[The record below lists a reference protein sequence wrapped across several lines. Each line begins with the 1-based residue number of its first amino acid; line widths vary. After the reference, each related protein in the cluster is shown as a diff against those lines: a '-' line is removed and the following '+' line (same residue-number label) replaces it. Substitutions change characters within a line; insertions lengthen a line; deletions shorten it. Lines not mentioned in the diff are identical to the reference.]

1 MAIKHRDHGGKISSR
16 DRRRGVHWEH
26 RVLLRA
32 DADEHEGQ
40 GGGSA
45 DVRRLR
51 GASAVRRVFVLS
63 LRCCVSLRSRF
74 APLSILGHICA
85 LQLFRFFTFQ
95 DRFEFEYGD
104 IRDKDLD
111 ALVAG
116 YDYVFYPAALVG
128 EHICKKFPKDARE
141 INQDYAI
148 KVAQACARNGVR
160 RFIFASTCSNF
171 GKQPG
176 DVPVPCTEESPVQGI
191 SLYAATKINVEN
203 FLLTD
208 PSVAALPC
216 FITRFATVYG
226 LASRV
231 RFDLL
236 IHEFIRDAWVDNEIE
251 IYGPRGWRPMI
262 HVDDAAR
269 AVITLFEQS
278 AALGA
283 KEIFNVG
290 GNAQNMR
297 KQYIGE
303 LVAART
309 GCKLKLRHDKG
320 DPRSYRVNFD
330 KLKAA
335 TGFQCIFDPVTAI
348 DQIVTCLENKVITEK
363 ELNESV
369 NITADDPIRKLQTGL
384 ALRYAEGSSED
395 ASKLASKL

>member
-1 MAIKHRDHGGKISSR
+1 M
-16 DRRRGVHWEH
+16 
-26 RVLLRA
+26 LLRA
-32 DADEHEGQ
+32 DEDEHEGQ
-40 GGGSA
+40 SGGST
-45 DVRRLR
+45 DVRWLR
-51 GASAVRRVFVLS
+51 GESVVRRVSVQS
-63 LRCCVSLRSRF
+63 LRCCVSLRSRVGPVSF
-74 APLSILGHICA
+74 ALVRA

-148 KVAQACARNGVR
+148 KVAQACARNGVKR
-160 RFIFASTCSNF
+160 YIFASTCSNF

-191 SLYAATKINVEN
+191 SLYAATKINVEK

-236 IHEFIRDAWVDNEIE
+236 IHEFIRDAWVENEIE

-278 AALGA
+278 GALGA

-335 TGFQCIFDPVTAI
+335 TGFQCIFDPITAI

-384 ALRYAEGSSED
+384 ALRYAQGSAEE
-395 ASKLASKL
+395 AAKLASKL